1 MSEPN
6 PSPVSLADR
15 VILLVEDERS
25 LLTALAAFL
34 RRKGVTVIEAETGE
48 AALEFLMGNQRVD
61 MVLSD
66 IEMPGGIS
74 GVDLVHWIKFNR
86 PSVPV
91 VLTSGRQRAEL
102 PGVSFL
108 PKPYRLVELLPIIE
122 NAGIPQTEPIRTVTG
137 T

>member
-1 MSEPN
+1 MSESN
-6 PSPVSLADR
+6 APVLNVIDR

-48 AALEFLMGNQRVD
+48 AALDFLMENQRVD
-61 MVLSD
+61 LVLSD

-74 GVDLVHWIKFNR
+74 GVDLVHWIKINR
-86 PSVPV
+86 ASLPV
-91 VLTSGRQRAEL
+91 ILTSGRQRTEL

-108 PKPYRLVELLPIIE
+108 PKPYRLGELLPIIE
-122 NAGIPQTEPIRTVTG
+122 KAGMRTASFDAA
-137 T
+137 

>member
-1 MSEPN
+1 MSEPKAPESN
-6 PSPVSLADR
+6 PVDR
-15 VILLVEDERS
+15 TILLVEDERS

-34 RRKGVTVIEAETGE
+34 RRKGVVVFEAESGE
-48 AALEFLMGNQRVD
+48 AALDFLMINQRVD
-61 MVLSD
+61 LVLSD

-74 GVDLVHWIKFNR
+74 GVDLVHWIKINR
-86 PSVPV
+86 PTLPV

-122 NAGIPQTEPIRTVTG
+122 NAGRLAG
-137 T
+137 